1 MKIETNDVGELA
13 REESSYGL
21 ETKNIVANL
30 LPEIQAYF
38 KASLAEI
45 SEQDLHDWCYRANVS
60 VASKVYRFLLL
71 RRKLALAGIASVS
84 HYNF

>member
-1 MKIETNDVGELA
+1 MEYRNVAELEQ
-13 REESSYGL
+13 EESSYGL

-45 SEQDLHDWCYRANVS
+45 SERDLHDWCYRANVS

-71 RRKLALAGIASVS
+71 QRKLALAGIAPAP

>member
-1 MKIETNDVGELA
+1 MKSETNDALELA

-30 LPEIQAYF
+30 LPEIQTYF

-45 SEQDLHDWCYRANVS
+45 SERDLHYWCYRANVS

-71 RRKLALAGIASVS
+71 RRKLALAGIASAP
-84 HYNF
+84 HHNF